1 MREKLAKVGNLA
13 SEIVPKD
20 MDAPY
25 NIGKSQNHPVNI
37 TQYLQGH
44 VGDPAVKV
52 PPLFSNDCYCLT
64 SHQGF
69 VPKLKEHILPRIK
82 ALLAEESTLDLT
94 VRDMPGCQ
102 PNLLDSADD
111 VNRVF
116 IKSDRMYQHHLLRI
130 NYTTYDV
137 RRSQDNINPG
147 TSHRD
152 IMMLANNAPDDEG
165 LEKHPFCYARVLGI
179 FHVNV
184 IYTGTGMVDY
194 VARRL
199 DFLWVRWYR
208 YSGAQSPGWKDYKL
222 DMLNFPPVAHDDSFG
237 FVDPQDVIRGCHVLQ
252 AFKRGK
258 SHANGI
264 SISRCAG
271 DGADWRNYFVN
282 R

>member
-1 MREKLAKVGNLA
+1 LAKTGDLA

-25 NIGKSQNHPVNI
+25 NIGKSQNHPVTI
-37 TQYLQGH
+37 TQYLH
-44 VGDPAVKV
+44 KHDGDPAVKV
-52 PPLFSNDCYCLT
+52 SPLFLNDCYCLT
-64 SHQGF
+64 SCQGF
-69 VPKLKEHILPRIK
+69 IPKLKEHILPHIK
-82 ALLAEESTLDLT
+82 ALLAEEWTPGLA

-111 VNRVF
+111 VSRVF
-116 IKSDRMYQHHLLRI
+116 IKSDCMYQHHLLRI
-130 NYTTYDV
+130 NHTTYDV
-137 RRSQDNINPG
+137 RHSQDNINPS
-147 TSHRD
+147 TSHQD
-152 IMMLANNAPDDEG
+152 IMMLVNNAPDGEG
-165 LEKHPFCYARVLGI
+165 SEEHPFCYARVLGV

-208 YSGAQSPGWKDYKL
+208 YSGAQAIGWKDYRL
-222 DMLNFPPVAHDDSFG
+222 DTLSFPPVAHDHSFG
-237 FVDPQDVIRGCHVLQ
+237 FVDPRDVIRGCHTLP

-258 SHANGI
+258 SHADGI

-271 DGADWRNYFVN
+271 DGMDWRNYLVN